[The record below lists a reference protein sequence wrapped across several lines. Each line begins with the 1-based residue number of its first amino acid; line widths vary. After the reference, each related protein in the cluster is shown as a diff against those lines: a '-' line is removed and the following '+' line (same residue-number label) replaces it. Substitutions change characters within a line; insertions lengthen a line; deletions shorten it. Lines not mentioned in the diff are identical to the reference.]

1 MKGERQTLMFSSL
14 MRGGVKEITAMKKK
28 EAGGGGGV
36 QERGKKDRMLW
47 LKKKREKK
55 IGKGKKLGTF
65 LTGVGL
71 N

>member
-28 EAGGGGGV
+28 KKEAGGGGGV

-47 LKKKREKK
+47 LKKERKK
-55 IGKGKKLGTF
+55 
-65 LTGVGL
+65 
-71 N
+71 

>member
-14 MRGGVKEITAMKKK
+14 MRGGVKEITAMQK
-28 EAGGGGGV
+28 GGGGEK
-36 QERGKKDRMLW
+36 ERGKKTGCCGW
-47 LKKKREKK
+47 EKKKKK
-55 IGKGKKLGTF
+55 GQGKKLGTF